1 MKSAK
6 YLVEGG
12 INFFDELN
20 KPEADKNAS
29 STPVPVCLITDEP
42 LTDLSVSL
50 SCGHSFNYVPLYKE
64 VYLQKTGKN
73 YLEISK
79 LSANE
84 LKCPYCRKIQRGLL
98 TFHESLETICP
109 KVYGVNASTPSAAK
123 PPPTAKP
130 SPTAKPPPAA
140 KQPPAKPSP
149 AMMAMA
155 HAAYITACP
164 QLLKTGANKGMPC
177 GKNAYLH
184 ANTAGLCVRH
194 YNLSLKVVNPVP
206 TTVVP

>member
-1 MKSAK
+1 MSQTKSSKSSK
-6 YLVEGG
+6 YLVEGD

-20 KPEADKNAS
+20 KPEADKIMS

-42 LTDLSVSL
+42 LTDLSVNL

-64 VYLQKTGKN
+64 VCLQKTGKN

-98 TFHESLETICP
+98 TFHESLEMICP

-123 PPPTAKP
+123 PA
-130 SPTAKPPPAA
+130 PAA

-184 ANTAGLCVRH
+184 DNTAGLCVRH